1 MMVTV
6 AKRRD
11 PQTCDVCEEPSNKV
25 YAFGELILG
34 LDLRTGDQ
42 IVNEHCICSGCLEV
56 LIDLV
61 LHDQIPPE

>member
-42 IVNEHCICSGCLEV
+42 IVNEHCICSGCLDV

-61 LHDQIPPE
+61 LHDQIPPD